1 MSENENEK
9 HQIQIRDNF
18 EKGIT
23 KPATPSLHIEWHL
36 PGLTLSFFLL
46 SSCKCLS

>member
-18 EKGIT
+18 EKGIA
-23 KPATPSLHIEWHL
+23 KPATPSLHL